1 MWVTRFNQHS
11 YCDEGS
17 LRVWGGKKRTE
28 ETDDGDQI
36 SKFRSH
42 FPNQLKLWSLE
53 PWFNH
58 RMCIAFISSYIGKE
72 KKFTNSKVILQKT
85 FLASKSLNFKS
96 WLRSTAGFSNHLS
109 HLHVKLCLTLHS
121 WWISIRCFNF
131 YHDKSQKNA
140 AYSVLW
146 CLDWH
151 LKALWVT
158 AGQKLY
164 GGSWSG
170 WRSLTFSM
178 NASKCDF

>member
-1 MWVTRFNQHS
+1 MVIRSPNLDHTFQTSSN
-11 YCDEGS
+11 YDPLS
-17 LRVWGGKKRTE
+17 LDLITECVQLSSLHILVKKKNS
-28 ETDDGDQI
+28 QI
-36 SKFRSH
+36 
-42 FPNQLKLWSLE
+42 LKS
-53 PWFNH
+53 F
-58 RMCIAFISSYIGKE
+58 CK
-72 KKFTNSKVILQKT
+72 KT
-85 FLASKSLNFKS
+85 FLASKSINFKS

-131 YHDKSQKNA
+131 YHDESQKNA

-164 GGSWSG
+164 GGSWSE